1 MINLKGILRSEKH
14 MEIKLI
20 AIDMD
25 GTTLQEDHR
34 SITKRTRRALE
45 EAIKMGVYVV
55 PATGRI
61 FSQLPDSVLSIP
73 GIEYAVTSNGAAVNN
88 LKTKELLS
96 NNHIGAG
103 SVKKIME
110 MVTRR
115 KIFIEVYCKGKS
127 YAEHTYFEGM
137 RGDKNFPDVL
147 LDLLQSK
154 SKNVESI
161 LEFTLAHADEVE
173 KLNIPVL
180 SDKDYRVLWQ
190 KMSRIKG
197 VTLTS
202 ALANN
207 IEVNH
212 RSANKGEGLKEIC
225 KILNVKTNQIMAIGD
240 SGNDRKMLELA
251 GTSVAMGNAAD
262 SIKELADYVTL
273 DYREDGVAH
282 AIENLLL
289 APSKKISKEKI
300 G

>member
-1 MINLKGILRSEKH
+1 

-34 SITKRTRRALE
+34 SITKRTRDALE
-45 EAIKMGVYVV
+45 EAIKMGIHVV

-61 FSQLPDSVLSIP
+61 FSQLPESVMSIP

-103 SVKKIME
+103 SVKKIVE
-110 MVTRR
+110 IVTRR
-115 KIFIEVYCKGKS
+115 KIFIEVYSQGKS
-127 YAEHTYFEGM
+127 YAEHTYFKVM
-137 RGDKNFPDVL
+137 RGNKNFPDVL

-154 SKNVESI
+154 SENVESI
-161 LEFTLAHADEVE
+161 LEFTMAHADEIE

-180 SDKDYRVLWQ
+180 SDNDYRVLWQ
-190 KMSRIKG
+190 KFSRIKG

-212 RSANKGEGLKEIC
+212 HSANKGEGLKQIC
-225 KILNVKTNQIMAIGD
+225 KILDVNPSNIMAIGD

-251 GTSVAMGNAAD
+251 GVSVAMGNAGD
-262 SIKELADYVTL
+262 NIKELANYVTL

-289 APSKKISKEKI
+289 APASKRQCNK
-300 G
+300 